1 VSKLITRKRPL
12 SLQQHWIA
20 FTARSVQTLV
30 RKNKWIGTAAGLAL
44 LSVALPSCSQGGNS
58 SGQNGSNSATPAET
72 PQVQWNKK
80 LEKELRDAV
89 ANAPA
94 NGLKPD
100 LFVKGDGQDGAA
112 LTNLAL
118 RYAEALAHGYSDPTK
133 IFPVYTIP
141 RPTGDVK
148 QGFMDA
154 MQKGDLTGWFASL
167 PPQTDEYK
175 ALSQAHLRYLQ
186 LASKS
191 PNFQPVA
198 DGKPI
203 KPRSSDNRVPE
214 LATALSSMGYL
225 ASQPQQSSATARYSP
240 QLIAAVKRLQADFGL
255 KTDGIVGGN
264 TLAALNMGPAG
275 LARECA
281 IAMERLRWLV
291 RDPPATRIDVNTAAT
306 FLDYWRNGQHMD
318 RREVVAGEPDKQ
330 TPQIQAPIVNL
341 VAYPK
346 WRVPDSIAAKEVA
359 TKSSQWL
366 AENQFTTENGHYV
379 QQSGPKNSLGI
390 VKFDMDD
397 KQQIYLHDTPAKALF
412 GLPER
417 HRSHGCVRIQDA
429 VAFANAIATEEGV
442 QDKFEEAMAGQQEAW
457 VKLKSPIP
465 VRLMYQTAFWDGSRV
480 QFRPDVYGW
489 DDNVAAALGL
499 VRGVTWQAA
508 QQSGDI
514 GP

>member
-1 VSKLITRKRPL
+1 
-12 SLQQHWIA
+12 
-20 FTARSVQTLV
+20 V
-30 RKNKWIGTAAGLAL
+30 RQSKWIGTAVGLAL

-58 SGQNGSNSATPAET
+58 SGQTASNATQGES
-72 PQVQWNKK
+72 PQVQWSKK
-80 LEKELRDAV
+80 LEKQLRDAI
-89 ANAPA
+89 AGAPA

-100 LFVKGDGQDGAA
+100 LFLKGSGQDGAA
-112 LTNLAL
+112 LTDAAL

-141 RPTGDVK
+141 RPSGDVR
-148 QGFMDA
+148 QGFQQA
-154 MQKGDLTGWFASL
+154 MQSGDLTSWFNSL

-175 ALSQAHLRYLQ
+175 ALSQAHLHYLQ
-186 LASKS
+186 LAGKT
-191 PNFQPVA
+191 PNFQPVP

-203 KPRSSDNRVPE
+203 KPHAHDSRVPG
-214 LATALSSMGYL
+214 LAAALSAMGYL
-225 ASQPQQSSATARYSP
+225 AEPQQGANQQPSAANPSTRYSP
-240 QLIAAVKRLQADFGL
+240 QQVAAVKKLQSDFGL

-291 RDPPATRIDVNTAAT
+291 RDPPKTRIDVNTAAT
-306 FLDYWRNGQHMD
+306 FLDYWRDGQHMD

-341 VAYPK
+341 VAYPT
-346 WRVPDSIAAKEVA
+346 WTVPKSIAQSEISQ
-359 TKSSQWL
+359 KSSGWL
-366 AENQFTTENGHYV
+366 QQNNFVMKNGMYV
-379 QQSGPKNSLGI
+379 QQSGPKNSLGL

-397 KQQIYLHDTPAKALF
+397 KQAIYLHDTPAKALF
-412 GLPER
+412 SLPER
-417 HRSHGCVRIQDA
+417 HRSHGCVRVQDA
-429 VAFANAIATEEGV
+429 VAFANAIATEEGISD
-442 QDKFEEAMAGQQEAW
+442 QFQKAMAGQKEAY

-465 VRLMYQTAFWDGSRV
+465 VRLLYQTAFWDGTKV

-499 VRGVTWQAA
+499 VRGVTWQAV

>member
-1 VSKLITRKRPL
+1 LEQGCIPFAIPRVLPAVTKR
-12 SLQQHWIA
+12 
-20 FTARSVQTLV
+20 
-30 RKNKWIGTAAGLAL
+30 KWIGSAVGLAL
-44 LSVALPSCSQGGNS
+44 CTALLPACSQGGN
-58 SGQNGSNSATPAET
+58 NSNQPASNAAAPAGPE
-72 PQVQWNKK
+72 VQWNSQ
-80 LEKELRDAV
+80 LEKQVREAI

-100 LFVKGDGQDGAA
+100 LFLKSGENGPA
-112 LTNLAL
+112 LTQAAL
-118 RYAEALAHGYSDPTK
+118 RYADALAHGYADPNK

-141 RPTGDVK
+141 RASDDDLR
-148 QGFMDA
+148 QGFVQA
-154 MQKGDLTGWFASL
+154 AQKGDLTSWFDSL

-175 ALSQAHLRYLQ
+175 ALSQAHLHYLK
-186 LASKS
+186 LAAKT
-191 PNFQPVA
+191 PNFQQVP
-198 DGKPI
+198 GGNPI
-203 KPRSSDNRVPE
+203 NPRSHDDRVPA
-214 LATALSSMGYL
+214 LTAALSAMGYL
-225 ASQPQQSSATARYSP
+225 APPRQQANPPAAAAKASSRYST
-240 QLIAAVKRLQADFGL
+240 QLVAAVKRLQSDFGL

-281 IAMERLRWLV
+281 IAMERLRWLE

-306 FLDYWRNGQHMD
+306 FLDYWRDGQHMD

-346 WRVPDSIAAKEVA
+346 WRVPDSIAEKEISQ
-359 TKSSQWL
+359 KSSSWL
-366 AENQFTTENGHYV
+366 AKNNFTMENGHYV
-379 QQSGPKNSLGI
+379 QESGPKNSLGI

-412 GLPER
+412 SLPER

-429 VAFANAIATEEGV
+429 VAFATAIATEEGV
-442 QDKFEEAMAGQQEAW
+442 EDEFQKAMAGQQESF
-457 VKLKSPIP
+457 VKLPKPIQ
-465 VRLMYQTAFWDGSRV
+465 VRLLYQTAFWDGSRV

-499 VRGVTWQAA
+499 VRGVRWQPV

>member
-1 VSKLITRKRPL
+1 
-12 SLQQHWIA
+12 
-20 FTARSVQTLV
+20 V
-30 RKNKWIGTAAGLAL
+30 RQSKWIGTAVGLAL

-58 SGQNGSNSATPAET
+58 SGQTASNATQGES
-72 PQVQWNKK
+72 PQVQWSKK
-80 LEKELRDAV
+80 LEKQLRDAI
-89 ANAPA
+89 AGAPA

-100 LFVKGDGQDGAA
+100 LFLKGSGQDGAA
-112 LTNLAL
+112 LTDAAL

-141 RPTGDVK
+141 RPSGDVR
-148 QGFMDA
+148 QGFQQA
-154 MQKGDLTGWFASL
+154 MQSGDLTSWFNSL

-175 ALSQAHLRYLQ
+175 ALSQAHLHYLQ
-186 LASKS
+186 LAGKT
-191 PNFQPVA
+191 PNFQPVP

-203 KPRSSDNRVPE
+203 KPHAHDSRVLG
-214 LATALSSMGYL
+214 LAAALSAMGYL
-225 ASQPQQSSATARYSP
+225 AEPQQGANQQPSAANPSTRYSP
-240 QLIAAVKRLQADFGL
+240 QLVAAVKKLQSDFGL

-291 RDPPATRIDVNTAAT
+291 RDPPKTRIDVNTAAT
-306 FLDYWRNGQHMD
+306 FLDYWRDGQHMD

-341 VAYPK
+341 VAYPT
-346 WRVPDSIAAKEVA
+346 WTVPKSIAQSEISQ
-359 TKSSQWL
+359 KSSGWL
-366 AENQFTTENGHYV
+366 QQNNFVMKNGMYV
-379 QQSGPKNSLGI
+379 QQSGPKNSLGL

-397 KQQIYLHDTPAKALF
+397 KQAIYLHDTPAKALF
-412 GLPER
+412 SLPER
-417 HRSHGCVRIQDA
+417 HRSHGCVRVQDA
-429 VAFANAIATEEGV
+429 VAFANAIATEEGISD
-442 QDKFEEAMAGQQEAW
+442 QFQKAMAGQKEAY

-465 VRLMYQTAFWDGSRV
+465 VRLLYQTAFWDGTKV

-499 VRGVTWQAA
+499 VRGVTWQAV

>member
-1 VSKLITRKRPL
+1 
-12 SLQQHWIA
+12 
-20 FTARSVQTLV
+20 
-30 RKNKWIGTAAGLAL
+30 
-44 LSVALPSCSQGGNS
+44 
-58 SGQNGSNSATPAET
+58 
-72 PQVQWNKK
+72 
-80 LEKELRDAV
+80 
-89 ANAPA
+89 
-94 NGLKPD
+94 
-100 LFVKGDGQDGAA
+100 
-112 LTNLAL
+112 
-118 RYAEALAHGYSDPTK
+118 
-133 IFPVYTIP
+133 
-141 RPTGDVK
+141 
-148 QGFMDA
+148 
-154 MQKGDLTGWFASL
+154 
-167 PPQTDEYK
+167 
-175 ALSQAHLRYLQ
+175 
-186 LASKS
+186 
-191 PNFQPVA
+191 
-198 DGKPI
+198 
-203 KPRSSDNRVPE
+203 
-214 LATALSSMGYL
+214 MGYL
-225 ASQPQQSSATARYSP
+225 AAPAQPQQASASSSTRYSP
-240 QLIAAVKRLQADFGL
+240 QLVAAVKKLQSDFGL

-281 IAMERLRWLV
+281 IAMERLRWLE
-291 RDPPATRIDVNTAAT
+291 RNPPATRIDVNTAAT
-306 FLDYWRNGQHMD
+306 FLDYWRDGQHMD

-346 WRVPDSIAAKEVA
+346 WRVPDSIAEKEIA
-359 TKSSQWL
+359 TKSSGWL
-366 AENQFTTENGHYV
+366 AQNQFANENGHWV
-379 QQSGPKNSLGI
+379 QQSGPKNSLGV

-417 HRSHGCVRIQDA
+417 HRSHGCVRVQDA

-442 QDKFEEAMAGQQEAW
+442 QDKFQQAMAGQQEAW

-499 VRGVTWQAA
+499 VRGVKWQPV